1 MALQAGTA
9 RSTVVRAARGSSRSS
24 VFRVVAFREDDPR
37 QKLANVFNKG
47 AKTANRKADQVGRK
61 ADQAISRNGN
71 AKQAAKNLRKVAEG
85 NSYDSE
91 DGYGNPTAYTALSA
105 GFGLTAASIFALP
118 EEAARIIFQGGFGSV
133 HDYLHDPILKLLAIG
148 LSAASVI
155 NWVQKNAA
163 QRGEL
168 DEQLHRRLDGALS
181 FFAAGQ
187 IFIQG
192 LAFTPLAGQYL
203 GTYGADLISPPV
215 AAALGGTAALQW
227 WVAGRNYAKYS
238 PEGSNPVAIV
248 KSFAS
253 DASQTFADLSS
264 GALPLSYAFLTATFL
279 GAGFGYLL
287 APYQTLDIV
296 FGTFAGKGAEDVLTW
311 QLVGAG
317 LSILLGPIAYSLKEA
332 ALEGNLYEDRYKA
345 LNLGLLIA
353 SLGHVAVLGP
363 LLDTPGA
370 GTGLPLLLAAW
381 VGSTAISVVGLNQ
394 RE

>member
-1 MALQAGTA
+1 MTMALQAGMT
-9 RSTVVRAARGSSRSS
+9 RSTMVRAASGTSRSS
-24 VFRVVAFREDDPR
+24 AVRVVAFRDNDPR
-37 QKLANVFNKG
+37 QKLARTFNKG
-47 AKTANRKADQVGRK
+47 AKTLERKADQSVRK
-61 ADQAISRNGN
+61 NGN
-71 AKQAAKNLRKVAEG
+71 AKQAQKGLRKVAEG
-85 NSYDSE
+85 EDYDNE
-91 DGYGNPTAYTALSA
+91 DGYGNPASYTALSA

-118 EEAARIIFQGGFGSV
+118 EEAARIIFQEGYGSV

-203 GTYGADLISPPV
+203 GTYGSSLIAPPV
-215 AAALGGTAALQW
+215 AAALGGAAALQW

-238 PEGSNPVAIV
+238 PEGTNPTAII
-248 KSFAS
+248 KSFAY
-253 DASQTFADLSS
+253 DASQTFADLSN
-264 GALPLSYAFLTATFL
+264 GFLPLAYAFLTATFL

-287 APYQTLDIV
+287 APYQTLDII
-296 FGTFAGKGAEDVLTW
+296 FGGFATKGPEDVLTW

-317 LSILLGPIAYSLKEA
+317 ISILLGSIGYSLKEA
-332 ALEGNLYEDRYKA
+332 ALEGTLEEGRYKA
-345 LNLGLLIA
+345 LNLGLLTA

-363 LLDTPGA
+363 LLNTPGA
-370 GTGLPLLLAAW
+370 GTGLPLLLGAW
-381 VGSTAISVVGLNQ
+381 VGSTAVSLVGLNQ
-394 RE
+394 RDR